1 MWIQELFDLAYN
13 LIRNS
18 NEVVKVNTMCKFIT
32 QVFFVLC
39 FTVGNAHAAL
49 VEFGDIFPSL
59 LEAQSALNTADMTVD
74 SSMLTLKHDHNVSV
88 FFISEGA
95 GYKNSFGWYDASTNP
110 TNVDNRIML
119 WENASGTGEGL
130 QGGGSLNTGDSI
142 TLGNLSAGT
151 TLGFFITANGFF
163 TGSNGTHFFTDEIY
177 NPDDIQHVIA
187 GVYPEFGIVALGF
200 EDIYG
205 GGDKDYNDLLVA
217 IDFGVPNTRQLL
229 SAITA
234 VPAPN
239 ALLLFLSSLVLL
251 LITRYRHSTHSRAK

>member
-1 MWIQELFDLAYN
+1 M
-13 LIRNS
+13 R
-18 NEVVKVNTMCKFIT
+18 KFIKG
-32 QVFFVLC
+32 FYLVLC
-39 FTVGNAHAAL
+39 FWVSQAHATL
-49 VEFGDIFPSL
+49 VDFGDVFPSL
-59 LEAQSALNTADMTVD
+59 FEAQSALNTADMTID
-74 SSMLTLKHDHNVSV
+74 SSMLTLKQDYNVSV

-110 TNVDNRIML
+110 TNVDNRNVL

-142 TLGNLSAGT
+142 ALGNLSAGT

-163 TGSNGTHFFTDEIY
+163 TGSSGTHFFTDEVF
-177 NPDDIQHVIA
+177 NPDDMQHVIA

-217 IDFGVPNTRQLL
+217 IDFGVLNTRQLL
-229 SAITA
+229 STTA
-234 VPAPN
+234 VPAPD
-239 ALLLFLSSLVLL
+239 ALLLLVISLVLL
-251 LITRYRHSTHSRAK
+251 LFIRYWHSNNSRAEKGDVF

>member
-1 MWIQELFDLAYN
+1 MH
-13 LIRNS
+13 
-18 NEVVKVNTMCKFIT
+18 KFIT
-32 QVFFVLC
+32 RTFLVLSL
-39 FTVGNAHAAL
+39 TMGNSHAAL

-59 LEAQSALNTADMTVD
+59 LEAQSALNTADMTID
-74 SSMLTLKHDHNVSV
+74 SSMLTLKQDYNVSV

-110 TNVDNRIML
+110 TNVDNRYML

-142 TLGNLSAGT
+142 ELGKMSAGT

-163 TGSNGTHFFTDEIY
+163 TGSSGTHFFTDEVY
-177 NPDDIQHVIA
+177 NPDDMQHVIA

-217 IDFGVPNTRQLL
+217 IDFGVLNTRQLI
-229 SAITA
+229 SATTA

-239 ALLLFLSSLVLL
+239 ALLLLLSSLALL
-251 LITRYRHSTHSRAK
+251 LFTRYRHSAHSRAK

>member
-1 MWIQELFDLAYN
+1 MH
-13 LIRNS
+13 R
-18 NEVVKVNTMCKFIT
+18 FIT
-32 QVFFVLC
+32 RIFLALSLTMGNSHAVF
-39 FTVGNAHAAL
+39 
-49 VEFGDIFPSL
+49 VEFGDVFPSL
-59 LEAQSALNTADMTVD
+59 LEAQSALNTADMTID
-74 SSMLTLKHDHNVSV
+74 SSMLTLKQDYNVSV

-110 TNVDNRIML
+110 TNVDNRYML
-119 WENASGTGEGL
+119 WENASGAGEGL

-142 TLGNLSAGT
+142 ELGNISAGT

-163 TGSNGTHFFTDEIY
+163 TGSSGTHFFTDEVY
-177 NPDDIQHVIA
+177 NPDDMQHVIA

-217 IDFGVPNTRQLL
+217 IDFGVLNTRQLL